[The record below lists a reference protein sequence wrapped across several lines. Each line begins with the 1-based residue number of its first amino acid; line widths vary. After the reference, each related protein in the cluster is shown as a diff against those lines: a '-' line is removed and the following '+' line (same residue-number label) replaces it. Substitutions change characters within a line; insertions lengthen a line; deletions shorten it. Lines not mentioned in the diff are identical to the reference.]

1 MSNQAIF
8 NMIDKIRTRAI
19 EDLYDGNFNYESTMP
34 LLLRQLDILKE
45 IGDLAE
51 IGVLY
56 RTLAIIEL
64 ELGNF
69 TRSLE
74 YYQAS
79 LEAFEDAGQ
88 PIKYATTLCGLGE
101 LYRETGE
108 VEKAADCYQ
117 RSRQIAEQEND
128 ARIII
133 YNYANE
139 GQLWLAE
146 GQTEQ
151 AIELLETGL
160 SIADQSEWI
169 KDIRNKVL
177 PEIYFSLAEAYARKD
192 NYESVWANIERGLQ
206 LASKANELHQMAH
219 AYQSMARIA
228 IAEGRPDI
236 EFEAYFEKSA
246 ELWRKLG
253 ALPDLGRL
261 LIEAGEYMTE
271 QKKLDRAAT
280 FFEEASEV
288 FDGANLSDEAAAA
301 RARLA

>member
-8 NMIDKIRTRAI
+8 NMITEIRKRALD
-19 EDLYDGNFNYESTMP
+19 DLYKGKFNYDATMP
-34 LLLRQLDILKE
+34 MLLRQLDILKD
-45 IGDLAE
+45 IGDASE
-51 IGVLY
+51 IGVFY
-56 RTLAIIEL
+56 NTLANMEL

-69 TRSLE
+69 TLADG
-74 YYQAS
+74 YYQ
-79 LEAFEDAGQ
+79 EALHAYDQAGQ
-88 PIKYATTLCGLGE
+88 LGKYATTLCGLGE

-108 VEKAADCYQ
+108 VEKAAGCYQ

-128 ARIII
+128 TRIVI
-133 YNYANE
+133 YNYSNE

-146 GQTEQ
+146 GQTER

-192 NYESVWANIERGLQ
+192 NYETAWANIERGLQ
-206 LASKANELHQMAH
+206 LASKADELHQMAH

-228 IAEGRPDI
+228 IAEGRPDVEI
-236 EFEAYFEKSA
+236 EAYFEKSA
-246 ELWRKLG
+246 DLWRKLG

-261 LIEAGEYMTE
+261 LIEAGEYMMNRN
-271 QKKLDRAAT
+271 KLDRAAR

-288 FDGANLSDEAAAA
+288 FDGANLSDEAADA
-301 RARLA
+301 RTRLT